1 MRITAEKLE
10 RLQALT
16 GLPQEQAHKALV
28 AADGDLLESLLLLER
43 AGLIEDA
50 GVGRWSTGGAE
61 TRLTARPARSADP
74 QPAPA
79 EKPEDLLRRCWH
91 WLVYN
96 RLEVYKKYDP
106 SRQIR
111 CPIGVLFGLLAVA
124 WYVVA
129 AALLI
134 ALCMGWRFRLAGPQ
148 LGKHR

>member
-16 GLPQEQAHKALV
+16 GLPQEQARKALE

-43 AGLIEDA
+43 AGLIADA
-50 GVGRWSTGGAE
+50 EVGRWSTGGAE
-61 TRLTARPARSADP
+61 TRLAPRPARNADP
-74 QPAPA
+74 QPGPQ

-96 RLEVYKKYDP
+96 RLEIYKKYDP

-111 CPIGVLFGLLAVA
+111 CPIGVLLGLLAVA
-124 WYVVA
+124 WYVAA

-134 ALCMGWRFRLAGPQ
+134 ALCTGWRFRLAGPQ
-148 LGKHR
+148 LGKHG

>member
-1 MRITAEKLE
+1 MRITTEKVN

-28 AADGDLLESLLLLER
+28 AADGNLLESLLLLER
-43 AGLIEDA
+43 AGLIADA

-61 TRLTARPARSADP
+61 TRLTARPERSAAS
-74 QPAPA
+74 QSNPA
-79 EKPEDLLRRCWH
+79 EKPEDPLRRCWH

-129 AALLI
+129 AALLL
-134 ALCMGWRFRLAGPQ
+134 ALCTGWRFRLAGPQ
-148 LGKHR
+148 FDKRN